1 MNNIFSFLIISFN
14 RAEDTIDAVK
24 NVLQLENVIGWTKE
38 IVVLNNGSTQDY
50 TVFQDYLDQLSDN
63 DKNLINYINHPTNLG
78 VAGGRNLCIK
88 EATGKYLL
96 FMDDDSEIVQSNVI
110 QLILDKYKK
119 YEAERLAIIGFL
131 GKNPFTG
138 KTETPLKNPDLIKG
152 KQELFYNL
160 FFGYGHVFPKAL
172 IDETGYYQEDFFYGM
187 EEYDLSYATV
197 KAGYSILFTQ
207 DILMLHKQNPN
218 GREPSK
224 TTYARMFANK
234 IIVLYKHMPM
244 LYVVTHFILWSAFFL
259 VKSKLDVVLYFKTI
273 QSLKQRL
280 SVAPRNI
287 MNANG
292 MRYLKKVGARLWY

>member
-24 NVLQLENVIGWTKE
+24 NVLNLDNVEGWTKE

-50 TVFQDYLDQLSDN
+50 AVFQNYINQLADH
-63 DKNLINYINHPTNLG
+63 DKSLVKYINHPENLG
-78 VAGGRNLCIK
+78 VAGGRNLCIR

-96 FMDDDSEIVQSNVI
+96 FMDDDAEIVQSNAI
-110 QLILDKYKK
+110 QLILDKYNM
-119 YEAERLAIIGFL
+119 YEKEKLAIIGFL

-152 KQELFYNL
+152 KQDIFYNL
-160 FFGYGHVFPKAL
+160 FFGYGHVFPKSL
-172 IDETGYYQEDFFYGM
+172 IEETGFYQEDFFYGM

-207 DILMLHKQNPN
+207 DILVIHKQNPN
-218 GREPSK
+218 GREPSN

-259 VKSKLDVVLYFKTI
+259 VKSKLDIQLYFSTLK
-273 QSLKQRL
+273 SLRQRL
-280 SVAPRNI
+280 KVAPRNV
-287 MNANG
+287 MNENG
-292 MRYLKKVGARLWY
+292 LNYLKKVGARLWY